1 MGDDDQAIAELFG
14 QWSGQDA
21 TSHQVID
28 RGEPAL
34 LLPVADDD
42 GGLVPG
48 DARDVRDDSE
58 RGLVDVDQATVG
70 VLAWQIGAPYAESA
84 RGGGVLP
91 GEVSRET
98 PLGLVADGTLPN
110 TG

>member
-14 QWSGQDA
+14 QWSGHDA
-21 TSHQVID
+21 TSHQVVH

-48 DARDVRDDSE
+48 DARHVRDDSE
-58 RGLVDVDQATVG
+58 WGLVDVDQATVG
-70 VLAWQIGAPYAESA
+70 VLAWQIGAPYADSA

-91 GEVSRET
+91 GELSRET
-98 PLGLVADGTLPN
+98 PLGLVAYGTLPN